1 MPSDADFL
9 GEASEGLE
17 ITPDPSITRDLFLK
31 WRSPRLG
38 ASNPEL
44 MTNPVWDWL
53 VRSKANAYQATQR
66 FNGPSAMDAG
76 PGWCFDRF
84 GQSKTQLPDGRIVLI
99 SGEHEDHYDPDF
111 YIYNDVVVRH
121 PNGGIEI
128 FGYPRDVFPPTDFH
142 SGTLVGHQIVIVGN
156 LGYPEARKPGITQ
169 VLALDLANF
178 AITSVQTS
186 GASPGWIHGH
196 TTSLSEDKRSIVLQ
210 SGKLDRGG
218 EGGSLVENIDDWQLH
233 LTNWSWERLT
243 ERRWLR
249 WNVLRDDGQRNHL
262 WEIQQAVWSRSVGW
276 DKELREQLEQLE
288 GELGMRT
295 NLDLVETLFRPP
307 IPHDSI
313 AQAEDENNVFRTRI
327 RGIVIRYVIEM
338 HSIQVTVEGEL
349 DQPSVDA
356 VTSDLV
362 AKMSALENA
371 NFVLKQI

>member
-1 MPSDADFL
+1 
-9 GEASEGLE
+9 
-17 ITPDPSITRDLFLK
+17 
-31 WRSPRLG
+31 
-38 ASNPEL
+38 
-44 MTNPVWDWL
+44 
-53 VRSKANAYQATQR
+53 
-66 FNGPSAMDAG
+66 
-76 PGWCFDRF
+76 
-84 GQSKTQLPDGRIVLI
+84 
-99 SGEHEDHYDPDF
+99 
-111 YIYNDVVVRH
+111 
-121 PNGGIEI
+121 
-128 FGYPRDVFPPTDFH
+128 
-142 SGTLVGHQIVIVGN
+142 
-156 LGYPEARKPGITQ
+156 
-169 VLALDLANF
+169 
-178 AITSVQTS
+178 
-186 GASPGWIHGH
+186 
-196 TTSLSEDKRSIVLQ
+196 
-210 SGKLDRGG
+210 
-218 EGGSLVENIDDWQLH
+218 
-233 LTNWSWERLT
+233 
-243 ERRWLR
+243 
-249 WNVLRDDGQRNHL
+249 VLRDDGQRNHL